1 MWDTWMAQLILAS
14 YLWGVIFHYS
24 EMILLLI
31 YLVLQFMWRKGFLL
45 HGIFCRF
52 LYFWLALLHSLS
64 HYSFVYQLPC
74 LSLCTD
80 FYSVS
85 SNIDEVLSINL
96 SANVFVFGDFPT
108 RIPDC
113 DTLIA
118 AVLDLFISSELVFV
132 LQWLSLHWKI
142 LIILLYQFPLTFHQI
157 LNGMTWFTA

>member
-1 MWDTWMAQLILAS
+1 MKEGLPFTWDLLQILIFLT
-14 YLWGVIFHYS
+14 
-24 EMILLLI
+24 
-31 YLVLQFMWRKGFLL
+31 GFT
-45 HGIFCRF
+45 
-52 LYFWLALLHSLS
+52 SLS
-64 HYSFVYQLPC
+64 SVSYYSFVYQSPS

-85 SNIDEVLSINL
+85 SNIDEVLSINP

-113 DTLIA
+113 DTHIA

-142 LIILLYQFPLTFHQI
+142 LIILLCQFPLTFHQI
-157 LNGMTWFTA
+157 LNGMTCFTA